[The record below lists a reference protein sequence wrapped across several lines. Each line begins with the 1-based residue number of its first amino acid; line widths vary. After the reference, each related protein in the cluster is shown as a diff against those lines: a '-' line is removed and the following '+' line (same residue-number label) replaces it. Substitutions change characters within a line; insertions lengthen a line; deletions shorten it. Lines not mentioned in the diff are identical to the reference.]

1 MSFNKDALPDPLSY
15 CSDEG
20 IQLDGRGVWRSAY
33 CEFHGGKALRINS
46 KTGAWVCM
54 NCGEKGGDILSFHMR
69 RYHADFVEA
78 CIGLGA
84 WTYDGKG
91 QASKPTPLPA
101 RAALQVL
108 GFESELVAVAAGNVA
123 HGVHL
128 TTTDRDRVM
137 VAAGRINR
145 IAGAFA

>member
-1 MSFNKDALPDPLSY
+1 MSFNKDALPSPLTY
-15 CSDEG
+15 CSEEG
-20 IQLDGRGVWRSAY
+20 IQLEGSGIWRSAW
-33 CEFHGGKALRINS
+33 CEFHEGRALRINT

-54 NCGEKGGDILSFHMR
+54 NCGEKGGDVLSFHMR

-78 CIGLGA
+78 CKGLGA

-91 QASKPTPLPA
+91 EAFKPTPLPA

-123 HGVHL
+123 HGVQL

-137 VAAGRINR
+137 LAAGRINR

>member
-1 MSFNKDALPDPLSY
+1 MSFNKDGLPAPLTY

-20 IQLDGRGVWRSAY
+20 LQLEGRGIWRTTW
-33 CEFHGGKALRINS
+33 CEFHEGRSLRINTKS
-46 KTGAWVCM
+46 GAWVCM
-54 NCGEKGGDILSFHMR
+54 NCGEKGGDILSLHMR
-69 RYHADFVEA
+69 RYHVEFVEA
-78 CIGLGA
+78 CKGLGA

-91 QASKPTPLPA
+91 ESSRPAPLPA

-123 HGVHL
+123 QGVQL